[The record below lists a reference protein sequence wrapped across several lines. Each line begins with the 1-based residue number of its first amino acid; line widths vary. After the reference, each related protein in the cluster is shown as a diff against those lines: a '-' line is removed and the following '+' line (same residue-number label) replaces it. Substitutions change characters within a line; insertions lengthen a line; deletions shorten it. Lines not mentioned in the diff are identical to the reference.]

1 LGGAGAD
8 NTSGLAFGGEF
19 ATVRRNLTESWN
31 GTCFSEVNDLNTA
44 RKQLGGNGIQTSA
57 LAMGGDTPPSTAVT
71 ESWNGTC
78 WTEVNDLNTARA
90 FLSATGTQT
99 ASLAFGGGPPAVGN
113 TESWNGTSWTEE
125 NDLST
130 ARFQVT
136 SGGSQTAG
144 LAAGGQLGGGSVSA
158 ATEEWTKP
166 SFTVKTITSS

>member
-1 LGGAGAD
+1 
-8 NTSGLAFGGEF
+8 
-19 ATVRRNLTESWN
+19 
-31 GTCFSEVNDLNTA
+31 
-44 RKQLGGNGIQTSA
+44 
-57 LAMGGDTPPSTAVT
+57 MGGDTPPSTAVT

-90 FLSATGTQT
+90 LLSATGTQT
-99 ASLAFGGGPPAVGN
+99 ASLAFGGGPPNLAN

-130 ARFQVT
+130 ARFQIT

-158 ATEEWTKP
+158 ATEEWNGAGSPTTVT
-166 SFTVKTITSS
+166 FTDS